1 MKKLTKLCAI
11 LIAFCVTF
19 TSLPLMSGELE
30 SHALAKNVKLQL
42 SDIDYNYVVLKW
54 NKVKSPSSGY
64 AVFRNGKAIAH
75 LGTKKT
81 SYYNKGLN
89 PGTTY
94 KYQIKTYKASKKTQW
109 YNKKTGKWQYK
120 RPAKKYRG
128 GTRKVTNYSYKKKS
142 NTLTVTTTRK
152 FQNIISHCP
161 PTINVNAPGMQVL
174 KFSATSGLPVTYK
187 ASSDIIKIVRRNDGS
202 IEIHGIRAGSTKLTV
217 SQAGNEYYYSESQ
230 SFTVNVKASSA
241 RPAAPTGL
249 RYTID
254 GNGFKLSWNAVSGA
268 TSYKV
273 YRTVNGS
280 TTSFT
285 SQTTTIK
292 DSQIVEGRSYV
303 YQVYASNSVGMSAGS
318 NKITAILSSGESG
331 SDDEE
336 TYTIKWTDWNNRTL
350 KTEYLYAGDTPT
362 PPGTPTRP
370 DDETYTY
377 TFSGWTPSVAKV
389 TRSVTYQANYTK
401 KAKATAVTE
410 VGTYTVTNYLGNENV
425 YTEMSDGT
433 LRTKNGSV
441 LTKDTIPPKADHT
454 KDGTFESNEGHTMIQ
469 YHGATFDKYELEHDK
484 DEIYL
489 SSMEPEDYEYFVSMY
504 NGDESKLSIEFDPNV
519 YIQSINSYKEVGD
532 HKYEPETRYYYF
544 KNGHPIAKPYWNGT
558 QFRTEQSGNI
568 TKKFFMINTANG
580 SIGDGIG
587 IWVDTFNVNIKYDG
601 KLIHTLTVDTV
612 KDEANGEN
620 WTAVDGMSPYRKLAL
635 EIADEAIANSGG
647 STGNVYNDMTKIH
660 DYIKANY
667 KYGNPVSRYGA
678 TMYMKCFDGAI
689 ILETYSIV
697 RYGKWGFES
706 SGSNYGLTTGK
717 HSAFN
722 TNEQPDIFKE
732 AEGYR

>member
-1 MKKLTKLCAI
+1 MKKLTKLFTI
-11 LIAFCVTF
+11 LVAFCVAF
-19 TSLPLMSGELE
+19 TSLPMMAGDFE
-30 SHALAKNVKLQL
+30 SHALAKNVTLRVT
-42 SDIDYNYVVLKW
+42 DIEYYYTSLRW
-54 NKVKSPSSGY
+54 NTIKSPNNGY
-64 AVFRNGKAIAH
+64 AVFRDGKAIAH
-75 LGTKKT
+75 LGKKRVT
-81 SYYNKGLN
+81 YFDNKLVA
-89 PGTTY
+89 GTTHT
-94 KYQIKTYKASKKTQW
+94 YQIKTYVAKKRTQW
-109 YNKKTGKWQYK
+109 YNKRTKKWQNSK
-120 RPAKKYRG
+120 PAKKYRG
-128 GTRKVTNYSYKKKS
+128 KSRTYYAYSYKKKS
-142 NTLTVTTTRK
+142 NAVRITTPKRVQNISHPGLGNTISVTEGTTT
-152 FQNIISHCP
+152 HA
-161 PTINVNAPGMQVL
+161 V
-174 KFSATSGLPVTYK
+174 FSASSKLPVTVK
-187 ASSDIIKIVRRNDGS
+187 SNSNAVKIVKQSNGNITFYADTPGTARLTATQGGNARFY
-202 IEIHGIRAGSTKLTV
+202 STSSTV
-217 SQAGNEYYYSESQ
+217 
-230 SFTVNVKASSA
+230 TVTVKAK
-241 RPAAPTGL
+241 PVTLAAPTGL
-249 RYTID
+249 KYTVD
-254 GNGFKLSWNAVSGA
+254 GNAFKISWNAVSGA
-268 TSYKV
+268 EKYTI
-273 YRTVNGS
+273 YRTINGATASFS
-280 TTSFT
+280 TTST
-285 SQTTTIK
+285 SCK
-292 DSQIVEGRSYV
+292 DTSITAGKTYT
-303 YQVYASNSVGMSAGS
+303 YQVCAVKGSTRSPLS
-318 NKITAILSSGESG
+318 NKISAIIIGGGSSEEGDG
-331 SDDEE
+331 SSDIEGPTPVDPPVNPPA
-336 TYTIKWTDWNNRTL
+336 TGSTITVTDYKGVTHTFEKEVYN
-350 KTEYLYAGDTPT
+350 GDTFWVENNNWVAEADMVRYDK
-362 PPGTPTRP
+362 TRDGEF
-370 DDETYTY
+370 DD
-377 TFSGWTPSVAKV
+377 
-389 TRSVTYQANYTK
+389 
-401 KAKATAVTE
+401 
-410 VGTYTVTNYLGNENV
+410 
-425 YTEMSDGT
+425 DGT
-433 LRTKNGSV
+433 HFV
-441 LTKDTIPPKADHT
+441 
-454 KDGTFESNEGHTMIQ
+454 Q
-469 YHGATFDKYELEHDK
+469 YHGATFDKNALNRMTSD
-484 DEIYL
+484 
-489 SSMEPEDYEYFVSMY
+489 SYEYCVDMY
-504 NGDESKLSIEFDPNV
+504 NGDQNKLTIEFDPNV